1 MSRLYGAQRK
11 RACRRLGGTS
21 VEKCATV
28 TDELQRLMALSQFFS
43 AFTQESLNRP
53 QHHVGV
59 DAAGVR
65 SAPSLS
71 DVTPRGR
78 RRPARLLICRS
89 P

>member
-1 MSRLYGAQRK
+1 MSRLYGGQRK

-21 VEKCATV
+21 VEERAAA
-28 TDELQRLMALSQFFS
+28 TDELQRLTAPS
-43 AFTQESLNRP
+43 QESLNRP

-65 SAPSLS
+65 SAACFS

-78 RRPARLLICRS
+78 RRPGRLLICRS